1 MLGRRRGCGR
11 GYVTIARGLHRLRL
25 PDDADDCARLR
36 ADALAFQLVLPV
48 EACFGHLTS
57 AQLRGWWLPPL
68 PAGLPLFVAQP
79 KSCSAAARP
88 GMVVTR
94 HPTPPEYEVI
104 AGVRVMT
111 ASETLLACARH
122 LSLLDLVVLVDCV
135 LRHGHATRAEV
146 EAVAAR
152 RRRGAP
158 LLRQALALA
167 DGRSDS
173 PYETLLRLLHVSC
186 GIEVVPQYELL
197 DEAGNFVAK
206 GDLLLA
212 GTTTFHEYDGADHLK
227 RPQQR
232 KDRKRDRRI
241 GNSGA
246 VRRGYTKEDVLTQ
259 GITILRDADLS
270 LGRVHDPSRIRP
282 WHDLLRGSLFTP
294 AGTAV
299 LCRRLEIPGPDD
311 QIRGGGPSA

>member
-1 MLGRRRGCGR
+1 MGDDAGAVLGRRRGCGR

-36 ADALAFQLVLPV
+36 ADALAFQLVLP
-48 EACFGHLTS
+48 
-57 AQLRGWWLPPL
+57 
-68 PAGLPLFVAQP
+68 
-79 KSCSAAARP
+79 
-88 GMVVTR
+88 
-94 HPTPPEYEVI
+94 
-104 AGVRVMT
+104 
-111 ASETLLACARH
+111 
-122 LSLLDLVVLVDCV
+122 
-135 LRHGHATRAEV
+135 V

-282 WHDLLRGSLFTP
+282 WHDLLRASLFTP

-299 LCRRLEIPGPDD
+299 LCRRLQILGPDG